1 MWILSFLPDSFLFWV
16 INLILVLGLAGTL
29 SSFFIRFI
37 PFLFPYA
44 TPIKITGIVLLV
56 LGVWFRGG
64 YDVEMKWREKVRE
77 VEAKVAAAEAKS
89 QEVNTVIEKVYVD
102 RVRVVTETKVV
113 IKKQIVEKEKIIDSV
128 CVVVPE
134 AIQILNQAAKNPG
147 ASK

>member
-16 INLILVLGLAGTL
+16 INLILLVGLAGTL
-29 SSFFIRFI
+29 SSFFIRYI

-64 YDVEMKWREKVRE
+64 YDVEMKWREKVKE
-77 VEAKVAAAEAKS
+77 VEAKVAEAEAKS
-89 QEVNTVIEKVYVD
+89 KEINTVIEKVYVD
-102 RVRVVTETKVV
+102 RVQVVTQTKVV
-113 IKKQIVEKEKIIDSV
+113 IQKQIVEKEKIIDSV
-128 CVVVPE
+128 CVVAPE
-134 AIQILNQAAKNPG
+134 AIAILNQAAKNPG

>member
-16 INLILVLGLAGTL
+16 INLILLLGLAGTL

-44 TPIKITGIVLLV
+44 TPIKITGIILLV

-64 YDVEMKWREKVRE
+64 YDVEMKWREKVKE

-102 RVRVVTETKVV
+102 RVKVVTETKVV

-134 AIQILNQAAKNPG
+134 VIQIMNEAAKNPG

>member
-1 MWILSFLPDSFLFWV
+1 MFILSFLPDSFLFWV
-16 INLILVLGLAGTL
+16 INLILVLGLAGTV

-44 TPIKITGIVLLV
+44 TPIKITGIILLV

-64 YDVEMKWREKVRE
+64 YDVEMKWREKVKE

-102 RVRVVTETKVV
+102 RVKVVTETKVV

>member
-1 MWILSFLPDSFLFWV
+1 MWILSFLPDSFLFWI
-16 INLILVLGLAGTL
+16 INLILLLGLAGTL

-64 YDVEMKWREKVRE
+64 YDVEMKWREKVKE

-134 AIQILNQAAKNPG
+134 AIEILNQAAKNPG